1 MIPEKK
7 LVELCLKKDSSA
19 LDQLYNSYSSKM
31 YGVCLRYAKNRDDA
45 QDLLHDGFI
54 KVYTGLN
61 EYKFEGSL
69 EGWIRRIMVN
79 TAINFYKRKSG
90 HYFSEIDGNE
100 EVFNGYEENIIEQIS
115 AAELLGYINEMPDG
129 YRMVFNM
136 YVIEGYQHNEIA
148 EILGIS
154 DGTSKS
160 QLMKARKYLM
170 KKVKKEAYENVYG
183 K

>member
-1 MIPEKK
+1 
-7 LVELCLKKDSSA
+7 
-19 LDQLYNSYSSKM
+19 M

-45 QDLLHDGFI
+45 QDLMHDGFI
-54 KVYTGLN
+54 KVYTGLH

-90 HYFSEIDGNE
+90 HYLIEIDGNE
-100 EVFNGYEENIIEQIS
+100 EMFNGFEDNIIEQIS
-115 AAELLGYINEMPDG
+115 TAELLGYINEMPDG
-129 YRMVFNM
+129 YRIVFNL

-154 DGTSKS
+154 DGTSKT